1 MNDKCQICTIE
12 SKLTKHHLIPRVKC
26 HNKYKKIEN
35 NESNFIMICDECH
48 RTIHAYFSE
57 NELRDKFNTI
67 ERLMSNEKFAA
78 YEIFFDIVGVTIVG
92 DDTVLEYIPK
102 AFIPLYV

>member
-1 MNDKCQICTIE
+1 ME
-12 SKLTKHHLIPRVKC
+12 
-26 HNKYKKIEN
+26 
-35 NESNFIMICDECH
+35 
-48 RTIHAYFSE
+48 
-57 NELRDKFNTI
+57 DKFNTI

>member
-1 MNDKCQICTIE
+1 MKTKCEICGIE
-12 SKLTKHHLIPRVKC
+12 TKLTKHHLIPRVKC

-35 NESNFIMICDECH
+35 DESNFIMICNECH

-57 NELRDKFNTI
+57 TELRDKFNTI

-78 YEIFFDIVGVTIVG
+78 YVNWRHKHPNYQFNSTKMSNSRKQ
-92 DDTVLEYIPK
+92 Y
-102 AFIPLYV
+102 